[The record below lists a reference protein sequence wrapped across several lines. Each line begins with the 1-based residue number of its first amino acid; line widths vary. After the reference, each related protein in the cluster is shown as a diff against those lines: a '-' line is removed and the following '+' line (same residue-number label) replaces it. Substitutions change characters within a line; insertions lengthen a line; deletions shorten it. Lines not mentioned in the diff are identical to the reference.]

1 MSPEHEPKGI
11 IVNMAEG
18 GDVVLNYPSG
28 KTRIIKKDKKISSE
42 TPKRVFE
49 ALDIMKLTLPLAFP
63 ELLGVDQDSAH
74 RVKEEEKISNL
85 PGGSEQ
91 DYRDALKRAGSI
103 LQGDGWE
110 VGRVADFLIWQQPN
124 MQAAKELDTIKED
137 QVEAIKNRLRD
148 VIVQFYPGAGSS
160 MEKARKRKYPR

>member
-11 IVNMAEG
+11 IINMTEG
-18 GDVVLNYPSG
+18 GNVVFNYPPG
-28 KTRIIKKDKKISSE
+28 EVRMIKKDKKASSE
-42 TPKRVFE
+42 TPKKVFE

-63 ELLGVDQDSAH
+63 ELLEVDQDTAH

-91 DYRDALKRAGSI
+91 DYRDALKRSGSI
-103 LQGDGWE
+103 LQRSGWE
-110 VGRVADFLIWQQPN
+110 VGRVADFLICQQPN
-124 MQAAKELDTIKED
+124 MQVAKNLGTIKED
-137 QVEAIKNRLRD
+137 QIEAIKNRLCD

-160 MEKARKRKYPR
+160 MEKARKRKLPR